1 MAKLT
6 LEILTA
12 VLIAAGAYDVPPS
25 LILGVIEVE
34 SNFSPFALG
43 DYVKGQPQSLGLMQL
58 HIGGGAGTYYPAAF
72 LLEVKNN
79 VAIGTRYLAACLK
92 AFDGDLQKGV
102 SAYNQGIQGVKDRG
116 WEFNKPY
123 VDRVL
128 EAQKNYLAFD
138 QISR

>member
-1 MAKLT
+1 MATLT
-6 LEILTA
+6 LEILSA

-25 LILGVIEVE
+25 LILGVIEIE

-43 DYVKGQPQSLGLMQL
+43 DYIQGTPQSLGLMQL
-58 HIGGGAGTYYPAAF
+58 NIGGGAGTHYPIAF

-79 VAIGTRYLAACLK
+79 VALGTRYLAACLE
-92 AFDGDLQKGV
+92 AFEGDVMKGV

-123 VDRVL
+123 VDKVL
-128 EAQKNYLAFD
+128 EAQKKYLIFD
-138 QISR
+138 QLSR